1 MESTQGTK
9 RLIIFTD
16 LDGSLLDHHD
26 YSWSSA
32 ESALEKVRISHVPLV
47 FCTSKTRSEVE
58 LVQQE
63 IGISDPFIVENGG
76 GIFFSPDFGNLADN
90 NAVALYGYQCI
101 RLGTSYEMIRSF
113 IKYQKKKFTI
123 RGFSDMSVDEIAQ
136 LTGLP
141 ADKAALAKQRDFT
154 EPFVVEQVKD
164 IARIEKAAWNEGLRI
179 TKGGRFYHLM
189 GYGNNKGAA
198 VRVVKDIF
206 SKTWNSPVVSAG
218 LGDSMNDVP
227 MLEQVD
233 LPVLIPHDDGT
244 YENTY
249 IDKVIRAPFPGSRGW
264 NEAVHRIIDQVLPH
278 GWTNHH

>member
-1 MESTQGTK
+1 MNNMKNTHGAK

-32 ESALEKVRISHVPLV
+32 ESALEKVRVSQVPLI

-58 LVQQE
+58 LAQQE

-76 GIFFSPDFGNLADN
+76 GIFFPPDFGDLAEN

-101 RLGTSYEMIRSF
+101 LLGASHEMIRSF
-113 IKYQKKKFTI
+113 IKDQKKKFSI

-136 LTGLP
+136 LTGLS
-141 ADKAALAKQRDFT
+141 ADKAALAKERDFT
-154 EPFVVEQVKD
+154 EPFIVEQVKD
-164 IARIEKAAWNEGLRI
+164 IAGLEKAAWNEGLRI

-189 GYGNNKGAA
+189 GHGNNKGAA
-198 VRVVKDIF
+198 VRIVKKIF
-206 SKTWNSPVVSAG
+206 SEIWNSPTVSAG
-218 LGDSMNDVP
+218 LGDSINDIP

-233 LPVLIPHDDGT
+233 IPVLIPHDDGV

-249 IDKVIRAPFPGSRGW
+249 IENVIRAPYPGSRGW
-264 NEAVHRIIDQVLPH
+264 NEAVHHIIDQVIP
-278 GWTNHH
+278 ND